1 MTYDPTVLP
10 PNLPVPEDDG
20 AADHL
25 EGAAIPSLRLETTA
39 GELDLAGLP
48 DGLLVLYVYPRTGRP
63 GAEPPPGWDETPGA
77 RGCTPQ
83 SCGYRDHGAEL
94 RELSATVVGLSAQT
108 IDEQREAVERLRL
121 PHPVA
126 ADPELRLAEALGLP
140 TFEFDGRRLF
150 KRLALVA
157 ERGRIVK
164 VFYPVFPP
172 DENAAEVV
180 AWLRSRA
187 RGAANR

>member
-10 PNLPVPEDDG
+10 AGLPVPEDDG

-25 EGAAIPSLRLETTA
+25 TGMRIPSLRLPSTQ
-39 GELDLAGLP
+39 GELDIAEAA

-63 GAEPPPGWDETPGA
+63 GVEPPAEWDATPGA
-77 RGCTPQ
+77 RGCTPH
-83 SCGYRDHGAEL
+83 SCGYRDHAAEL
-94 RELSATVVGLSAQT
+94 RELGARVAGISAQPL
-108 IDEQREAVERLRL
+108 DDQREVAERLHL
-121 PHPVA
+121 PHPVI
-126 ADPELRLAEALGLP
+126 ADPELRLADALDLP
-140 TFEFDGRRLF
+140 TFEFGGQRLY

-157 ERGRIVK
+157 ENGRIVK

-180 AWLRSRA
+180 AWLRR
-187 RGAANR
+187 RER

>member
-1 MTYDPTVLP
+1 VSAYDPTVLP
-10 PNLPVPEDDG
+10 QGLPVPEDDG

-25 EGAAIPSLRLETTA
+25 PGLAVPPLRLQSTD
-39 GELDLAGLP
+39 GELDLSSEAA
-48 DGLLVLYVYPRTGRP
+48 GLLVLYVYPRTGRP
-63 GAEPPPGWDETPGA
+63 GVEPPADWDATPGA

-94 RELSATVVGLSAQT
+94 RALGARVIGLSAQSLE
-108 IDEQREAVERLRL
+108 DQREAVERLGL
-121 PHPVA
+121 PHPVV
-126 ADPELRLAEALGLP
+126 ADPELHLAGALGLP
-140 TFEFDGRRLF
+140 TFDFDGTRLY

-180 AWLRSRA
+180 AWLEGRRS
-187 RGAANR
+187 

>member
-1 MTYDPTVLP
+1 VYDPTVLP
-10 PNLPVPEDDG
+10 YGLPVPQDDG
-20 AADHL
+20 GADHL
-25 EGAAIPSLRLETTA
+25 TGLVVPSVTLRSTD
-39 GELDLAGLP
+39 GDLDLARLAEE
-48 DGLLVLYVYPRTGRP
+48 LLVLYVYPRTGRP
-63 GAEPPPGWDETPGA
+63 GVEPPPAWDETPGA

-94 RELSATVVGLSAQT
+94 RELGARVVGVSAQSL
-108 IDEQREAVERLRL
+108 DDQREVAERLGL

-126 ADPELRLAEALGLP
+126 ADPELRLADELGLP
-140 TFEFDGRRLF
+140 TFEFDGRRLY

-157 ERGRIVK
+157 EVGRIVK

-180 AWLRSRA
+180 AWLRGRRS
-187 RGAANR
+187 

>member
-1 MTYDPTVLP
+1 MSAYDPTVLP
-10 PNLPVPEDDG
+10 EGLPVPEDDG

-25 EGAAIPSLRLETTA
+25 PGLDVPPLRLASTA
-39 GELDLAGLP
+39 GELDLAREAE
-48 DGLLVLYVYPRTGRP
+48 GLLVLYVYPRTGRP
-63 GAEPPPGWDETPGA
+63 GVEPPAAWDETPGA

-83 SCGYRDHGAEL
+83 SCGFRDHGGAL
-94 RELSATVVGLSAQT
+94 RALSARTIGLSAQPLP
-108 IDEQREAVERLRL
+108 DQREVVERLGL
-121 PHPVA
+121 PHPVV
-126 ADPELRLAEALGLP
+126 ADPKLRLAAALRLP
-140 TFEFDGRRLF
+140 TFDFAGTRLY

-180 AWLRSRA
+180 AWLERRPS
-187 RGAANR
+187 

>member
-1 MTYDPTVLP
+1 VSGYDPTVLP
-10 PNLPVPEDDG
+10 EGLPVPEDDG

-25 EGAAIPSLRLETTA
+25 PGLDVPPLRLQSTA
-39 GELDLAGLP
+39 GELDLAREAE
-48 DGLLVLYVYPRTGRP
+48 GLLVLYVYPRTGRP
-63 GAEPPPGWDETPGA
+63 GVEPPADWDATPGA

-94 RELSATVVGLSAQT
+94 RALGARVIGLSAQSLE
-108 IDEQREAVERLRL
+108 DQREAAERLALPHAVVADTELQLAAALRL
-121 PHPVA
+121 PTF
-126 ADPELRLAEALGLP
+126 DFEGTRLY
-140 TFEFDGRRLF
+140 

-157 ERGRIVK
+157 EQGRIVK

-180 AWLRSRA
+180 AWLERRSS
-187 RGAANR
+187 

>member
-1 MTYDPTVLP
+1 VSAYDPTVLP
-10 PNLPVPEDDG
+10 SGLPVPEDDG

-25 EGAAIPSLRLETTA
+25 TGMPVPSVRLPSTQ
-39 GELDLAGLP
+39 GELDLAEEAAGQ
-48 DGLLVLYVYPRTGRP
+48 LVLYVYPRTGRP
-63 GAEPPPGWDETPGA
+63 GTEPPAGWDETPGA

-94 RELSATVVGLSAQT
+94 RALGARVVGLSAQPLA
-108 IDEQREAVERLRL
+108 DQREAVERLRL
-121 PHPVA
+121 PHPVV
-126 ADPELRLAEALGLP
+126 ADPELRLAAALDLP
-140 TFEFDGRRLF
+140 TFEFDGHPLY

-157 ERGRIVK
+157 EQGRIVK

-180 AWLRSRA
+180 AWLRERSA
-187 RGAANR
+187 